1 VLSELFKNPK
11 ALGISALLHLI
22 VIGLVFINLSF
33 SEKPV
38 LVKAGNK
45 VKTVQAEVVDSE
57 QLDAA
62 EKAKL
67 EKELAA
73 KQGQA
78 EAKKKK
84 DLAAEKLAEQK
95 KKKDLTEKEQ
105 AEAKQKLAA
114 QKKAELKRKADA
126 ELKKKKTADQKALEK
141 RKADEKRKAEQKQ
154 AEQKQA
160 ELKKVAEKKR
170 IDDEKR
176 KAEATKLAQQQKLE
190 EEKRQAE
197 LARIVEEQ
205 KKQEEARRQ
214 QEEQHRLA
222 VEEQQRREAELEA
235 KMRAE
240 ESQRRLSTLRDAYIL
255 AIRQKIERNWIKPAG
270 SGKMPVCELKVI
282 QGPGGL
288 ILDVT
293 FGSCSGGT
301 PTYRASI
308 ENAVYKAE
316 PLPKP
321 GDPALFERDLKI
333 LFSPSE

>member
-1 VLSELFKNPK
+1 MLSELFKNPK

-154 AEQKQA
+154 
-160 ELKKVAEKKR
+160 
-170 IDDEKR
+170 
-176 KAEATKLAQQQKLE
+176 
-190 EEKRQAE
+190 
-197 LARIVEEQ
+197 
-205 KKQEEARRQ
+205 
-214 QEEQHRLA
+214 
-222 VEEQQRREAELEA
+222 
-235 KMRAE
+235 
-240 ESQRRLSTLRDAYIL
+240 
-255 AIRQKIERNWIKPAG
+255 
-270 SGKMPVCELKVI
+270 
-282 QGPGGL
+282 
-288 ILDVT
+288 
-293 FGSCSGGT
+293 
-301 PTYRASI
+301 
-308 ENAVYKAE
+308 
-316 PLPKP
+316 
-321 GDPALFERDLKI
+321 
-333 LFSPSE
+333 